1 MESVREEKT
10 AEYSPGGSALL
21 RPTRNR
27 KPKQTQAQLNTTAL
41 QAITKKLGEEE
52 SARLRTQFKS
62 LVSTKFR
69 HQDWETGNGIV
80 LSLIRQGCSVNG
92 IRQLLGVGASRVKRI
107 SDQSTGQRPPKR
119 ERGPPIHAAT
129 EEDLKRIKKCA
140 AEWELEDGFPC
151 AHRRPRQY
159 FIEENMR

>member
-10 AEYSPGGSALL
+10 AEYSTGGSALL

-27 KPKQTQAQLNTTAL
+27 KRKQTQAQLNTTAL

-107 SDQSTGQRPPKR
+107 KVINRQARDHQRENGVHRFTPQQ
-119 ERGPPIHAAT
+119 
-129 EEDLKRIKKCA
+129 KKT
-140 AEWELEDGFPC
+140 
-151 AHRRPRQY
+151 
-159 FIEENMR
+159 